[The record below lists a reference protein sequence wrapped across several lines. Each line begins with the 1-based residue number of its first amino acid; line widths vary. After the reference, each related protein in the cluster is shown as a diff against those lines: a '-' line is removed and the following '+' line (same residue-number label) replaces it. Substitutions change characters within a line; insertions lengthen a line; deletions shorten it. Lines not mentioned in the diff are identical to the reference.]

1 MIAVDV
7 KNPIEVRA
15 AGLRALN
22 KELGADVAR
31 VFIKQYF
38 GGRGD
43 LTKEKYDEPDWTP
56 EEFDAMLEIAKTES
70 IAAGVWES

>member
-15 AGLRALN
+15 AGIRVLN
-22 KELGADVAR
+22 RELGADVAQ
-31 VFIKQYF
+31 VFMKQFF

-43 LTKEKYDEPDWTP
+43 LTKETYDKPDMTP
-56 EEFDAMLEIAKTES
+56 KEFSAMMDAVKTEAV
-70 IAAGVWES
+70 AAGTWG